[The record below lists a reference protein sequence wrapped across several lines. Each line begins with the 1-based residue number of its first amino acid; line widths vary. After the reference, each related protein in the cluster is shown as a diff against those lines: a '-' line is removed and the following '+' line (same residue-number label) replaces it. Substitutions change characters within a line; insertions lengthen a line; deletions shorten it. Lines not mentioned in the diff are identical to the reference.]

1 MIKQIA
7 SPALILAA
15 SAEALT
21 LPDPR
26 GAESVGWY
34 LVVTAVVLGA
44 LLAGAYYL
52 VGIMERWQNIKRG
65 NSPQQRNVN
74 IQEPLRTIKDCDRIH
89 AAADVRLDL
98 HDGEF
103 KLVRSEMTEME
114 QRLASAGEERAS
126 RIHKHIESVNQNL
139 QDDMKAFPDRMF
151 ALLRNAGVIK
161 NQ

>member
-1 MIKQIA
+1 MIRSVT
-7 SPALILAA
+7 SPLLLLAA
-15 SAEALT
+15 ASEAMT

-26 GAESVGWY
+26 GHESIGWY

-44 LLAGAYYL
+44 LLAGVYYL
-52 VGIMERWQNIKRG
+52 LGAAERWQNLRRG
-65 NSPQQRNVN
+65 NSPQQRS
-74 IQEPLRTIKDCDRIH
+74 
-89 AAADVRLDL
+89 VRLIGDPVSEGACNKLHAVVDGKLGL
-98 HDGEF
+98 HDDEF

-114 QRLASAGEERAS
+114 QRLANAGEERAS

-161 NQ
+161 S